1 MQKNAKTP
9 RSHRRAKW
17 IGGIAGLLAVIL
29 AAGLLLWP
37 GQGALSGTAQA
48 LSTVER
54 PETVPYPQDAD
65 YFKEDGSFDDEAY
78 SAAYAAW
85 LASRPAQMDEA
96 QRQSLADF
104 ITKSVPVLL
113 QGDGTGNTV

>member
-37 GQGALSGTAQA
+37 GQGALTGTAQA
-48 LSTVER
+48 LATVEK
-54 PETVPYPQDAD
+54 PKTVPYPQDSD
-65 YFKEDGSFDDEAY
+65 
-78 SAAYAAW
+78 
-85 LASRPAQMDEA
+85 
-96 QRQSLADF
+96 
-104 ITKSVPVLL
+104 
-113 QGDGTGNTV
+113 